1 VKQTNIS
8 ISGDTPG
15 INWSVPVMK
24 FAGSDSEAAKVYMQG
39 ALHADELP
47 GPAVLHFLCE
57 LLRQAEQENRI
68 IGDIVIVPQANPI
81 GLSQFPNAQLQGRFD
96 VSSGINF
103 NRDHAKID
111 LKDRESLLDKLETKS
126 ATEQLKNNLLYI
138 ALGADIVIDLH
149 CDYESVLYAYV
160 CKEFWPDAI
169 DFAGALDL
177 EAVFIADGQSS
188 AFEEAVVHAFR
199 HDDDEKP
206 PRRFVSTLELRGQ
219 SDVDEKL
226 ARSDA
231 ENLFNFLIGRG
242 IVNGHYE
249 IAGKWKGTA
258 TPLDNIEVVK
268 TPVAGTILFYRTLN
282 EAVKEGDLLAK
293 IISKPGQEN
302 GIHEVFAPQDG
313 IIVTRTFIRF
323 AARGDQLYKMTCNG
337 PTKTDRAPGA
347 LES

>member
-1 VKQTNIS
+1 
-8 ISGDTPG
+8 
-15 INWSVPVMK
+15 
-24 FAGSDSEAAKVYMQG
+24 
-39 ALHADELP
+39 EL
-47 GPAVLHFLCE
+47 
-57 LLRQAEQENRI
+57 ENRI
-68 IGDIVIVPQANPI
+68 NGDIVIVPQANPI

-111 LKDRESLLDKLETKS
+111 LKDRESLLDKLETKP
-126 ATEQLKNNLLYI
+126 ATEQLKNNLLYL
-138 ALGADIVIDLH
+138 ALGADIIIDLH
-149 CDYESVLYAYV
+149 CDYESILYAYI
-160 CKEFWPDAI
+160 CKEFWPDAN
-169 DFAGALDL
+169 DFAKSLDL
-177 EAVFIADGQSS
+177 GAVFIADGHSS

-199 HDDDEKP
+199 HDDNKNP

-231 ENLFNFLIGRG
+231 QKLFDFLIGRG
-242 IVNGHYE
+242 VVAGHYQ
-249 IAGKWKGTA
+249 AGEKWKGTV
-258 TPLDNIEVVK
+258 TPLDHIEVIK
-268 TPVAGTILFYRTLN
+268 TPVAGTILFNRVLN
-282 EAVKEGDLLAK
+282 EEVKEGDLLAK
-293 IISKPGQEN
+293 IISKPGQED

-313 IIVTRTFIRF
+313 IIVTRTFNRF